1 MKHERLNLSQHQFVE
16 TSKDFNGRYWIAY
29 SSGASVFLR
38 EAADLRRFLKL
49 AKGSKGLPM
58 RERLDEWLA
67 GLAAADAER
76 ETRLRDPQEDLSIA
90 GELQATGFGPEC
102 HPDDDPTANTR
113 TII

>member
-1 MKHERLNLSQHQFVE
+1 MKRDALRLSQHQFIE
-16 TSKDFNGRYWIAY
+16 TSRDFNGRYWIAY

-58 RERLDEWLA
+58 RDRLDEWLA

-90 GELQATGFGPEC
+90 GELQATGWGPEC
-102 HPDDDPTANTR
+102 HPDDDPTAATR

>member
-1 MKHERLNLSQHQFVE
+1 MKYDKLHLSQHQFVE
-16 TSKDFNGRYWIAY
+16 TSRDFNGRYWIAY

-58 RERLDEWLA
+58 RDRLDEWLA

-90 GELQATGFGPEC
+90 GELQATGWGPEC
-102 HPDDDPTANTR
+102 HPDDDPTANTK

>member
-29 SSGASVFLR
+29 SSGASV
-38 EAADLRRFLKL
+38 FLKL